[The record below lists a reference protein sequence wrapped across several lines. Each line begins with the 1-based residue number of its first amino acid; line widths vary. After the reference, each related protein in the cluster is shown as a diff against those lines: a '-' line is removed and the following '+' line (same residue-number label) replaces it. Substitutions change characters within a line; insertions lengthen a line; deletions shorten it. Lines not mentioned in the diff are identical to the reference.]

1 MEQARVQK
9 LTFRA
14 SIGLC
19 ATSFLLVLA
28 FWFSYL
34 YEKNKTVQAAKKEAQ
49 QQAVSAAEEI
59 DAELRKLSDRVD
71 GIAKELTSGNLKDDQ
86 LLERLK
92 NTIEQ
97 NTSFFTLGAAYTPG
111 VERPTFDG
119 EGTQIFS
126 WYAPLYARD
135 RGYLELIQVQDYYDY
150 TEPKRKWYNRPLAEG
165 SLWLEPFIGEFSKTL
180 IAGYSAPFYN
190 KNKEENKK
198 EAAGVVYGS
207 YSFEF
212 IRNLIKSLSIGK
224 TGYGFLLS
232 KKGVFIYHPLDQFV
246 DDKVSIFDRAKILKN
261 PLIRETSEKALN
273 GQSVVMDD
281 ISAVTGQETW
291 LFFEPIASTGWA
303 LGVVYIKDEIFS
315 STESLKRKLIAIS
328 LALIA
333 FLFFLSVIV
342 FRAYLGRTWSL
353 WAVSTTTSICLSAG
367 IGFNWYLS
375 LSERPDKI
383 TKDVIVLS
391 ESGLRSFLESG
402 ARVGKES
409 KRDTIIYLP
418 TGVFVQSV
426 QFLDANNVFMTGYI
440 WQKYTDGI
448 HDDVS
453 RGVILPESV
462 TSNDFEMAET
472 YRYKEGNVETIGW
485 YFEAE
490 LRQNFDYT
498 RYPFDAKDIRLR
510 LWHQDLNK
518 NMLLVPDLK
527 SYELMNPT
535 SLPGVEK
542 DFVLPGWD
550 VESSFF
556 QYKINS
562 YNTSF
567 GINSPWGTNN
577 VPELYFTIIA
587 KRKFITVFI
596 SNVMPSL
603 VLACLLF
610 CLQII
615 ISHKRE
621 KEALHFTALEIVST
635 SGAFI
640 FIVILD
646 QISLRSSIAAG
657 GIIYIEFFYFILYI
671 IILWVTVNA
680 IILASG
686 VQAPLIRYRNNILL
700 KLFYWPVVLTLLLIV
715 TLFSFV

>member
-9 LTFRA
+9 IIFRV
-14 SIGLC
+14 SLGLC
-19 ATSFLLVLA
+19 ATSFLLILA
-28 FWFSYL
+28 FLVSYL
-34 YEKNKTVQAAKKEAQ
+34 YEKNQSVQAAKKAARQEA
-49 QQAVSAAEEI
+49 VRAAEEI
-59 DAELRKLSDRVD
+59 DAQLLQLSNRVS
-71 GIAKELTSGNLKDDQ
+71 GIARDLTSGNLKDEQ
-86 LLERLK
+86 ILERLR
-92 NTIEQ
+92 NTMEQ
-97 NTSFFTLGAAYTPG
+97 NSSFFTLGAAYVPG
-111 VERPTFDG
+111 VERPTLDG
-119 EGTQIFS
+119 SQTSG
-126 WYAPLYARD
+126 WYAPWFTRV
-135 RGYLELIQVQDYYDY
+135 RGQMELVQVENYYDY
-150 TEPKRKWYNRPLAEG
+150 TEPEREWYNRPLAEG
-165 SLWLEPFIGEFSKTL
+165 SMWLEPFVGEFSKTL
-180 IAGYSAPFYN
+180 IAGYAHPFYTED
-190 KNKEENKK
+190 KDSKQKTP
-198 EAAGVVYGS
+198 AGVIYGS
-207 YSFEF
+207 YSFDF
-212 IRNLIKSLSIGK
+212 IRDLIKSLSIGK

-232 KKGVFIYHPLDQFV
+232 SQGVFIYHPLEQFV
-246 DDKVSIFDRAKILKN
+246 DDKVSIFDRAKILNN
-261 PLIRETSEKALN
+261 PLLRKTSEKALS
-273 GQSVVMDD
+273 GESVVMDD
-281 ISAVTGQETW
+281 ISAITGQETW
-291 LFFEPIASTGWA
+291 LFFKPIPSTGWA

-315 STESLKRKLIAIS
+315 STESLKRKLIGIS

-333 FLFFLSVIV
+333 FFFFLSIIL
-342 FRAYLGRTWSL
+342 FRAYRGGTWSL
-353 WAVSTTTSICLSAG
+353 WAVSITTSACLSAG

-383 TKDVIVLS
+383 TKDVIILS
-391 ESGLRSFLESG
+391 ESGLRSFLES
-402 ARVGKES
+402 RVKLES
-409 KRDTIIYLP
+409 RQDTPIYLP

-448 HDDVS
+448 HDEVS

-472 YRYKEGNVETIGW
+472 YRHKEGNVETVGW

-518 NMLLVPDLK
+518 NMLLVPDLE
-527 SYELMNPT
+527 SYKLMNPT
-535 SLPGVEK
+535 SLPGLEK
-542 DFVLPGWD
+542 DFVFPGWD
-550 VESSFF
+550 LESSFF
-556 QYKINS
+556 QYKLNS

-567 GINSPWGTNN
+567 GIKSPWGSNN
-577 VPELYFTIIA
+577 VPELYFTVVA

-621 KEALHFTALEIVST
+621 NEALNFTALEIVSA

-671 IILWVTVNA
+671 VILWVTVNA
-680 IILASG
+680 IVLASG
-686 VQAPLIRYRNNILL
+686 FQVPLIRYRNNILL
-700 KLFYWPVVLTLLLIV
+700 KIFYWPVVLTLLLIV
-715 TLFSFV
+715 TLFAFL